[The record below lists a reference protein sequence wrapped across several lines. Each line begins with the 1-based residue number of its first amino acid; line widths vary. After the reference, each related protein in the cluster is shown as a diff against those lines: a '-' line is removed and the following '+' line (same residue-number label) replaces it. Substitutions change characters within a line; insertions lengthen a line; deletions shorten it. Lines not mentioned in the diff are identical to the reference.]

1 MPSHTMW
8 GWVKNTAPHYAS
20 RLKICTAIW
29 RNDQLQ
35 ENADER
41 RYL

>member
-20 RLKICTAIW
+20 RLK
-29 RNDQLQ
+29 NLYG
-35 ENADER
+35 
-41 RYL
+41 YLA